1 MEKLSA
7 DMWSYKSYM
16 AKYLLVSRNAKE
28 VVDVQRLN
36 GNLSEAKEYFQIRK
50 QFEDKQSFDKLYEVK
65 EDKREHERY
74 NYKF

>member
-1 MEKLSA
+1 
-7 DMWSYKSYM
+7 M

-74 NYKF
+74 NYKFW